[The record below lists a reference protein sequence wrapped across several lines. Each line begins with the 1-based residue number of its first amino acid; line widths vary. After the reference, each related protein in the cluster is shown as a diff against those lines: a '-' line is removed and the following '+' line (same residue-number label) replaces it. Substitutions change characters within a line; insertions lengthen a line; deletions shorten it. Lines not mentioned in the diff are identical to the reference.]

1 MAKQKK
7 NNTTFQNIHTTH
19 TPTVK
24 TEVTKTVTNEE
35 NNPAFVL
42 LGANTDTVTAFQ
54 KAYPNAKI
62 FTESGLE
69 NTIKVSSGKEIST
82 QLNPNSFLI
91 IWDTK
96 YYNNASDVL
105 KWTQQQKKN
114 IQQSKVIC
122 GVLQENTPPKGA
134 KKWAN
139 GIKNGIYG
147 IVSPTLCNGYP
158 AIVALPAKDAQYVIH
173 HSTLSIHSI
182 LYITRQISLVH
193 QVEAIKTSPE
203 NIKTPIIPAFIHFFK
218 NKLQWYIV
226 SPLQDLLDKKT
237 PVYEPYSSK
246 NRAWMRFAFAF
257 LCIFFMALML
267 IVSKDFGQSGDEWM
281 HYGQAEKVLKY
292 YKDGDKA
299 CLNDPK
305 LLLHYY
311 GQSFDVITVW
321 LIKQL
326 NPKDPY
332 ALRHFFNALMGFI
345 AIVFTALSAKAIGG
359 WRAGILAFLFIA
371 LTPRFFGHSMNNPK
385 DIPFATATIFGIF
398 YAIRFIQQLP
408 RPSIHTCFFAILGIS
423 WAISIR
429 VGGILNI
436 AYFVAFSGLAMLL
449 LDKKERKWA
458 SVITTMLIIV
468 LLGYLGG
475 LILWPYGMQNPLKN
489 PFNALKAMSEYPANI
504 KIVFEGEHI
513 WSTKIPWH
521 YGIKYIFVSNPLI
534 VLSGFLLMIGLSV
547 QAYKKAIFP
556 TTPML
561 LVLFASVFPIL
572 YTIYKN
578 STLYNEWRHLLFV
591 YPTLVVSA
599 ALGWNAL
606 MHFISQKAVN
616 IAIHVLLGIGCI
628 EPAIW
633 MIQNHPNEYVYFNQ
647 IVGGTSGAY
656 GNYETDYYMNSIKH
670 SVEWFLKNEFEPNKD
685 KYTKEKP
692 LHLVTTSVGPVNY
705 YLRNYKDKI
714 KVVYTRYYERQW
726 KDWDY
731 GIFPVSIQV
740 HNSQAKRGLYPPKGT
755 IHTIK
760 ASGKVMCA
768 VVKNNDKNS
777 YLGREQFKRNQL
789 DSALQSFKKA
799 IAYDPNDEN
808 AYNGIGRYYFSKKRN
823 DSAMWYFRKSVALY
837 PEYAD
842 SYHLIGNIYM
852 QQKNYDS
859 AIVNI
864 KRAVDLIPNSGNLL
878 TSLASAYIQK
888 GEYTTA
894 FEYLSEATKYP
905 PIAVET
911 HYYLGICYMYQRNY
925 QAASDAFAQAIK
937 TNPRYQPAYVELIN
951 LLDKTGNKA
960 MAKQY
965 AEQLQKI
972 QMMGGQ

>member
-1 MAKQKK
+1 MSKNKK
-7 NNTTFQNIHTTH
+7 YTSATQNIHTN
-19 TPTVK
+19 TPIKTDK
-24 TEVTKTVTNEE
+24 TEVIQPISEE
-35 NNPAFVL
+35 NAPAFL
-42 LGANTDTVTAFQ
+42 LLSADVESVNAFR
-54 KAYPNAKI
+54 KTYPNAKI
-62 FTESGLE
+62 FTDSGIE
-69 NTIKVSSGKEIST
+69 NTIKVSSGIEIST
-82 QLNPNSFLI
+82 QLTEKQSLI
-91 IWDTK
+91 IWDVK
-96 YYNNASDVL
+96 HYNKVNDIL
-105 KWTQQQKKN
+105 KWIQQQRKN
-114 IQQSKVIC
+114 IAQNKVIC
-122 GVLQENTPPKGA
+122 GILEANVPLKGA
-134 KKWAN
+134 KKWVDRL
-139 GIKNGIYG
+139 KNGIYG
-147 IVSPTLCNGYP
+147 IFSPTLCSRYP
-158 AIVALPAKDAQYVIH
+158 AVVGLSPKEAQYVIH
-173 HSTLSIHSI
+173 HSGLSMHSI
-182 LYITRQISLVH
+182 LYVTRQLSLVH
-193 QVEAIKTSPE
+193 QVESIKTTPDS
-203 NIKTPIIPAFIHFFK
+203 IKTPILPAITYFFK
-218 NKLQWYIV
+218 NKWQWYV
-226 SPLQDLLDKKT
+226 STPLRDILDKKT
-237 PVYEPYSSK
+237 PQYEPYLSK
-246 NRAWMRFAFAF
+246 NRAWMRLAFAI

-281 HYGQAEKVLKY
+281 HYQQAEKVLKY
-292 YKDGDKA
+292 YRDGDKS

-332 ALRHFFNALMGFI
+332 ILRHFFNALMGFI
-345 AIVFTALSAKAIGG
+345 AIVFTALSAKALGG
-359 WRAGILAFLFIA
+359 WRAGILAFLFIT

-398 YAIRFIQQLP
+398 YTIRFIQQLP
-408 RPSIHTCFFAILGIS
+408 KPSLHTCFFSILGIA

-436 AYFVAFSGLAMLL
+436 AYFVAFSGLAMYFLN
-449 LDKKERKWA
+449 KKERQWRP
-458 SVITTMLIIV
+458 VITTMLIIA

-475 LILWPYGMQNPLKN
+475 LILWPYGMQNPIKN
-489 PFNALKAMSEYPANI
+489 PFAALKAMSEYPANI

-521 YGIKYIFVSNPLI
+521 YGIKYIFISNPLV
-534 VLSGFLLMIGLSV
+534 VLSGFLLMVGLSV

-556 TTPML
+556 KVPML

-591 YPTLVVSA
+591 YPTLVVCA

-606 MHFISQKAVN
+606 MYFITKKSVQ
-616 IAIHVLLGIGCI
+616 IALYSLIGIGCI
-628 EPAIW
+628 EPTIW

-647 IVGGTSGAY
+647 IVGGTAGAY
-656 GNYETDYYMNSIKH
+656 GNYETDYYMNSIKN
-670 SVEWFLKNEFEPNKD
+670 SVEWFLKHEFEPNKD
-685 KYTKEKP
+685 KYSKDKP
-692 LHLVTTSVGPVNY
+692 LQLVTTSVGPVNY

-714 KVVYTRYYERQW
+714 KVTYTRYYERQW

-740 HNSQAKRGLYPPKGT
+740 HNSQAKRGLYPPKGAVY
-755 IHTIK
+755 TIK
-760 ASGKVMCA
+760 ASGKVMCT

-777 YLGREQFKRNQL
+777 YLGREQFKRNQF

-799 IAYDPNDEN
+799 IAYDVNDEN
-808 AYNGIGRYYFSKKRN
+808 AYNGIGRYYYGKKKW
-823 DSAMWYFRKSVALY
+823 DSAMWYFRKSTQLY

-878 TSLASAYIQK
+878 TSLAKAHVQK
-888 GEYTTA
+888 GEFTNA
-894 FEYLSEATKYP
+894 FEYLSEAMKYP
-905 PIAVET
+905 PINVET
-911 HYYLGICYMYQRNY
+911 YYFLGLCYIYQRNY
-925 QAASDAFAQAIK
+925 QEASNAFAQAIK
-937 TNPRYQPAYVELIN
+937 ANPRYQPAYVELIN
-951 LLDKTGNKA
+951 LLDKTGNKDL
-960 MAKQY
+960 AKKY

-972 QMMGGQ
+972 QATGGK

>member
-1 MAKQKK
+1 MAKHKK
-7 NNTTFQNIHTTH
+7 NNPTFQSPVTNTV
-19 TPTVK
+19 TPK
-24 TEVTKTVTNEE
+24 TEVSKPLLNEE
-35 NNPAFVL
+35 NSPAFL
-42 LGANTDTVTAFQ
+42 LLNAGTDAISAFQ
-54 KAYPNAKI
+54 KAYPNVKI
-62 FTESGLE
+62 FTDTGAE
-69 NTIKVSSGKEIST
+69 NSIKVRSGKEIST
-82 QLNPNSFLI
+82 QISPNQFLVV
-91 IWDTK
+91 WDAK
-96 YYNNASDVL
+96 HYNNTNDIL
-105 KWTQQQKKN
+105 KWIQQQKKN
-114 IQQSKVIC
+114 IQQNKVVC
-122 GVLQENTPPKGA
+122 GVLEENTPAKGA
-134 KKWAN
+134 KKWLN
-139 GIKNGIYG
+139 GIKKGIYG
-147 IVSPTLCNGYP
+147 ILSPTLCPEYP
-158 AIVALPAKDAQYVIH
+158 AVMAIPAKDAQYVIH
-173 HSTLSIHSI
+173 HSTLSMHNI
-182 LYITRQISLVH
+182 LYITRQISLPH
-193 QVEAIKTSPE
+193 QIETIKTASQT
-203 NIKTPIIPAFIHFFK
+203 IKTPLLSAFIHFFT
-218 NKLQWYIV
+218 NKVQWYV
-226 SPLQDLLDKKT
+226 LSPLQDLTDKKT
-237 PVYEPYSSK
+237 PAYEPYASK
-246 NRAWMRFAFAF
+246 NRAWMRFVFAF
-257 LCIFFMALML
+257 LCVFFMSLML
-267 IVSKDFGQSGDEWM
+267 YVSKDFGQSGDEWM
-281 HYGQAEKVLKY
+281 HYAQAEKVLKY

-305 LLLHYY
+305 LLLHFY
-311 GQSFDVITVW
+311 GQSFDIITVW

-326 NPKDPY
+326 NPNDPY

-359 WRAGILAFLFIA
+359 WRAGIFAFLFIA

-408 RPSIHTCFFAILGIS
+408 RPSIHTCFFAILGIA

-436 AYFVAFSGLAMLL
+436 AYFISFSGLAMFL
-449 LDKKERKWA
+449 LDKKERKWV
-458 SVITTMLIIV
+458 SVITTMAIIV

-521 YGIKYIFVSNPLI
+521 YGIKYIFISNPLI
-534 VLSGFLLMIGLSV
+534 VLVGFLIMIGLSI
-547 QAYKKAIFP
+547 QAYKRAIFNKSA
-556 TTPML
+556 TL

-591 YPTLVVSA
+591 YPTLVVCS

-606 MHFISQKAVN
+606 IYFISQKIVHTVIYIL
-616 IAIHVLLGIGCI
+616 IALGCI
-628 EPAIW
+628 EPTIW

-647 IVGGTSGAY
+647 IVGGTAGAY

-670 SVEWFLKNEFEPNKD
+670 SVEWFLKNEYEPNKD
-685 KYTKEKP
+685 KYSKEKP
-692 LHLVTTSVGPVNY
+692 LNLVTTSVGPVNY

-714 KVVYTRYYERQW
+714 KVTYTRYYERQW

-755 IHTIK
+755 VYAIK

-777 YLGREQFKRNQL
+777 YLGKEQFKRNQF
-789 DSALQSFKKA
+789 DSALHSFKKA

-808 AYNGIGRYYFSKKRN
+808 AYNGIGRYYYSKKQL
-823 DSAMWYFRKSVALY
+823 DSAMWYFRKSTALY

-842 SYHLIGNIYM
+842 SYNLIGNIFM
-852 QQKNYDS
+852 QRKNYDS
-859 AIVNI
+859 AIVYI
-864 KRAVDLIPNSGNLL
+864 KKAVDLIPNSGSLL
-878 TSLASAYIQK
+878 TGLASAYIQK
-888 GEYTTA
+888 GEYTSA
-894 FEYLSEATKYP
+894 FEYLNQALEYP
-905 PIAVET
+905 PVGADT
-911 HYYLGICYMYQRNY
+911 QYYLGICYMNQRNY

-937 TNPRYQPAYVELIN
+937 INPRYQPAYIELIN
-951 LLDKTGNKA
+951 LLEKTGNKA
-960 MAKQY
+960 AAKQY
-965 AEQLQKI
+965 AEQFQKI
-972 QMMGGQ
+972 QAMGQ